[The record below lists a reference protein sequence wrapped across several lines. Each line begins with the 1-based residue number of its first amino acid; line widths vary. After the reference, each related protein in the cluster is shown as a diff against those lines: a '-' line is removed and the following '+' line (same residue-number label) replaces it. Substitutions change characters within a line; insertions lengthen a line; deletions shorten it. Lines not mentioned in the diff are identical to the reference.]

1 MTTLGR
7 TDPAA
12 GVGYPCRV
20 ERDVAA
26 VLDDPDQE
34 PGPDGPDPAG
44 LFARLPGYWPLDV
57 LAALDRRA
65 AGAAGARATAAGVL
79 ARRLRTGTGDDP
91 DHGDQ
96 VRLMLPVPHPL
107 DADWR
112 FAAQA
117 RERLLE
123 RAAAAAPGGCV
134 LLGTPTLFA
143 HVCGQLDLRGIV
155 LVDRSAETV
164 KAARR
169 LADGHELLRVV
180 QADLSYPGGHGGLAA
195 GTAGTAGVVV
205 ADPPWY
211 KPEQAGF
218 LRAAAR
224 ALAPGGTLLMA
235 ASPTGSRPTGQA
247 DRDELLRDAAAC
259 GLRLEEIAPSELP
272 YSSPPFE
279 RAALAAAGAPG
290 TPTGWRSADLLVL
303 RRDRSGEPPAAP
315 ALPARPPWRE
325 AAAGRVRVKALERPC
340 AAAMPS
346 IGPGVAGAVSTT
358 VSRRSADRNAANV
371 WTTGNGA
378 WMAAGDGAVS
388 LALTSVTSGQPRMAG
403 GQDLLDALAAEQA
416 HLREWGWA

>member
-1 MTTLGR
+1 MTILGR
-7 TDPAA
+7 TDP
-12 GVGYPCRV
+12 VVDVSYPRRV

-26 VLDDPDQE
+26 ALDDPAQE
-34 PGPDGPDPAG
+34 PGPNGPDLAG
-44 LFARLPGYWPLDV
+44 LFARLPGYWPPDV
-57 LAALDRRA
+57 LAALDRLA
-65 AGAAGARATAAGVL
+65 AGTRATARATAAGVL

-91 DHGDQ
+91 DYGDQ

-123 RAAAAAPGGCV
+123 RAAFAAPGGCV

-143 HVCGQLDLRGIV
+143 HVCGQLDLREIV

-164 KAARR
+164 KAAWR
-169 LADGHELLRVV
+169 LADGHDLLRVV
-180 QADLSYPGGHGGLAA
+180 RADLSSPGNHGSLAA
-195 GTAGTAGVVV
+195 GTAGIVV

-224 ALAPGGTLLMA
+224 VLAPGGTLLMA
-235 ASPTGSRPTGQA
+235 ASPTGSRPTGPA

-259 GLRLEEIAPSELP
+259 GLRLEESAPSDLP

-303 RRDRSGEPPAAP
+303 RRDRSGEPSAAP

-325 AAAGRVRVKALERPC
+325 TTVGRVRVKAHERPC
-340 AAAMPS
+340 ATATPS
-346 IGPGVAGAVSTT
+346 IRPGVAGAVSTT
-358 VSRRSADRNAANV
+358 VSRRSADRDIANL

-378 WMAAGDGAVS
+378 WVAAGDGAVS
-388 LALTSVTSGQPRMAG
+388 LALASVTSGQARMAG
-403 GQDLLDALAAEQA
+403 GQGLLDALAAEQA
-416 HLREWGWA
+416 QLREWGWA